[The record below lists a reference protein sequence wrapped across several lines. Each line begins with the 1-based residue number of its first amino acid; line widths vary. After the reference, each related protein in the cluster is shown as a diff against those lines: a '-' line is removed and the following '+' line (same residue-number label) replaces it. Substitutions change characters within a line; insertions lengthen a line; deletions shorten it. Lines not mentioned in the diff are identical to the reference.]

1 MSKLPGVS
9 NVVVTISGR
18 PHNASGLSGGAIF
31 GVILAVAVA
40 AFAGYK
46 GYHKY
51 DLEYYFL
58 SVLPA
63 KRVGNFEG
71 GNQGGDV
78 EISTVSGMLQIPGI
92 CALCMCTFFWTSK
105 RFFYLKPI

>member
-31 GVILAVAVA
+31 GVILAIAVA

-58 SVLPA
+58 SVFPA
-63 KRVGNFEG
+63 KTVRNFDGE
-71 GNQGGDV
+71 NQGGDV
-78 EISTVSGMLQIPGI
+78 EISTVSGTLQ
-92 CALCMCTFFWTSK
+92 
-105 RFFYLKPI
+105 

>member
-1 MSKLPGVS
+1 MKKAVGKLPGVS

-31 GVILAVAVA
+31 GVILALAVA

-51 DLEYYFL
+51 DLE
-58 SVLPA
+58 
-63 KRVGNFEG
+63 
-71 GNQGGDV
+71 
-78 EISTVSGMLQIPGI
+78 
-92 CALCMCTFFWTSK
+92 
-105 RFFYLKPI
+105 